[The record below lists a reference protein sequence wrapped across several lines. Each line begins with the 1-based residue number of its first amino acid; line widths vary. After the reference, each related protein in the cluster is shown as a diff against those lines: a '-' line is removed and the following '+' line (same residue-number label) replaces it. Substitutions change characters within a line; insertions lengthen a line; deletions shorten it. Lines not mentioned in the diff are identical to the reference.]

1 MLDSMLAAVGLKV
14 LQIVVRDNLTQRA
27 AQLGEVLRQGL
38 LDIKAKHPH
47 LVEDVRGRGLLQGI
61 QVAAPPGST
70 ASGDKIGALIGE
82 KAMELGVSGGATL
95 FRLRSQCWLN
105 RSVATSCP

>member
-27 AQLGEVLRQGL
+27 TQLGEVLRQGL

-47 LVEDVRGRGLLQGI
+47 LVADVRGRGLLQGI

-70 ASGDKIGALIGE
+70 ASGDKIGALVGA
-82 KAMELGVSGGATL
+82 KAMELGVSERRGSAQTAL
-95 FRLRSQCWLN
+95 TILAQ
-105 RSVATSCP
+105 